1 LRDGGKEALFT
12 GDVMH
17 HPVQVYNPDW
27 SSQFCWDR
35 EMSARSRRQVL
46 EHSVEH
52 NSLLCPAHFPGPNAG
67 YIKEKAGHFSM
78 EWDRA

>member
-1 LRDGGKEALFT
+1 LSDGGKQALFT

-17 HPVQVYNPDW
+17 HPIQVYHPDW

-46 EHSVEH
+46 EHCVEH
-52 NSLLCPAHFPGPNAG
+52 DSLLCPAHFPGPNAG
-67 YIKEKAGHFSM
+67 YVHEAGDAFRM
-78 EWDRA
+78 EWDRP